1 MSSTPLVFDVCRQE
15 LAAIIFQVMQSSSD
29 APLPFTADDIQ
40 KTIERPKDET
50 MGDYALPCFRF
61 AKALGK
67 NPPAVAQWLAEQ
79 VVSPWLES
87 ANAAGP
93 FLNLKVSGKTL
104 AAAIIPAVTNKTFFS
119 QLKNLNG
126 TRSRVMIEYSQPNTH
141 KVFHVGHMR
150 NVALGDSLWRLYDYA
165 GYPVTPVNYIGDE
178 GTHIAKCLWYMQ
190 HTNAKAPATGK
201 GEWLGEMYVKA
212 TFELEDADE
221 TKKAQYD
228 QEISAILR
236 AIESKTGPM
245 YDLWKETRAWSMHVF
260 NEIYQWIGARFDYVF
275 YESDVSEESQAIV
288 NEYLDK
294 GIFVEDQGAIGVDL
308 KEQKL
313 GFALLRKRDGNTL
326 YATKDLAL
334 ARRKFDQFKID
345 KSIYVV
351 GSEQNLH
358 FRQVFKVLERMGF
371 TQAKDCFHLS
381 YGLVVLPEGKMS
393 SRRGNIIAFAELK
406 ESMSA
411 ELGKIL
417 DKYRG
422 EWSDAEIAEASH
434 RLCVGAI
441 RYGMLSS
448 DPSKEIVFN
457 LTDWLSFEGN
467 TGPYLMYS
475 YARSR
480 SILRKG
486 EEAGAKINAKQ
497 LDQLGSAPE
506 EHDLLW
512 ALYNFNDMVATAC
525 EGNKP
530 STLAHYLFDLCKT
543 FNRFHKNVSVMK
555 AETPALRDARLAL
568 VEVFASVL
576 KVGLQLLGMTP
587 PERM

>member
-1 MSSTPLVFDVCRQE
+1 MSSSPLVFDICRQE
-15 LAAIIFQVMQSSSD
+15 LAGIIFKVIQSASD
-29 APLPFTADDIQ
+29 ASLPFTAADIQ
-40 KTIERPKDET
+40 KTIERPKDES

-67 NPPAVAQWLAEQ
+67 TPPALAQWLAEQ
-79 VVSPWLES
+79 MQSPWLES
-87 ANAAGP
+87 TNAAGP
-93 FLNLKVSGKTL
+93 FLNLKVSGKAL
-104 AAAIIPAVTNKTFFS
+104 AAAIIPAVTDKSFFS
-119 QLKNLNG
+119 QLKNLHDS
-126 TRSRVMIEYSQPNTH
+126 RPRVMIEYSQPNTH

-150 NVALGDSLWRLYDYA
+150 NVALGDSLWRLYEYA

-178 GTHIAKCLWYMQ
+178 GTHIAKCLWYIQ
-190 HTNAKAPATGK
+190 HTNAKAPSTGK

-212 TFELEDADE
+212 TFALEDADE
-221 TKKAQYD
+221 AKKTQYE

-236 AIESKTGPM
+236 AIESKSGPM
-245 YDLWKETRAWSMHVF
+245 YDLWKETRAWSMDVF
-260 NEIYQWIGARFDYVF
+260 NEIYAWLGARFDHVF
-275 YESDVSEESQAIV
+275 FESDVSEESQTIV
-288 NEYLDK
+288 DEYLKK
-294 GIFVEDQGAIGVDL
+294 GVFVEDQGAIGVDL

-334 ARRKFDQFKID
+334 ARHKFDQFKID

-358 FRQVFKVLERMGF
+358 FRQVFKVLELMGF
-371 TQAKDCFHLS
+371 SQAKDCYHLS

-393 SRRGNIIAFAELK
+393 SRRGNIIAFAQLK
-406 ESMSA
+406 ENMSTD
-411 ELGKIL
+411 LGKIL

-422 EWSDAEIAEASH
+422 EWSDAEIADTTH

-457 LTDWLSFEGN
+457 LSDWLSFEGN

-475 YARSR
+475 YARAR
-480 SILRKG
+480 SILRKA
-486 EEAGAKINAKQ
+486 EEVGAQVNVQQ
-497 LDQLGSAPE
+497 LDQLGVEPE

-512 ALYNFNDMVATAC
+512 VLYNFNDMVASAC
-525 EGNKP
+525 ETNKP
-530 STLAHYLFDLCKT
+530 STLTHYLFDLCKT

-555 AETPALRDARLAL
+555 ADTPALRDARLAL
-568 VEVFASVL
+568 VDVFATVL
-576 KVGLQLLGMTP
+576 KEGMQLLGMTP